1 MAMRLAASSFSRI
14 LRSLCVGSSLMRV
27 RVAWGIWA
35 RMESAE
41 NMSDMVVSWSERE
54 GETLCRCQ

>member
-14 LRSLCVGSSLMRV
+14 LRSLCVGSPLMRV
-27 RVAWGIWA
+27 TVAWGIWA

-41 NMSDMVVSWSERE
+41 TVSDMVVS
-54 GETLCRCQ
+54 